1 MTILNKAK
9 KIIIGIVVVI
19 VSIYLL
25 PFIAYLLVN
34 NNNKQFMFEQ
44 VVYKPL
50 VDSLTHGCKTDSAKA
65 MNVYNFV
72 ANHCNQP
79 QGSQNP
85 KYNNT
90 YDVLTHK
97 TASCDQQVWL
107 LMHLLQLENIK
118 TQMVFLYGYDSISHH
133 TVAEVKINGK
143 WVMLDPFY
151 SHYYPNNQGKIA
163 SVNDII
169 TGNIPLRDLYAM
181 PESYRNLFAKQYPYK
196 IHSDNKLDLPRRFMR
211 SLLHFNQ
218 YIFGVLFTKPFEA
231 LQD

>member
-19 VSIYLL
+19 VFIYLL
-25 PFIAYLLVN
+25 PFVAYLLVN

-85 KYNNT
+85 KYDNT

-133 TVAEVKINGK
+133 TVAQVELAPGRYG
-143 WVMLDPFY
+143 MLDPFNKLIFIDG
-151 SHYYPNNQGKIA
+151 SGRHA
-163 SVNDII
+163 SIGDIMKGNVQAV
-169 TGNIPLRDLYAM
+169 GNIPPDYLKLY
-181 PESYRNLFAKQYPYK
+181 ETKYDFKY
-196 IHSDNKLDLPRRFMR
+196 HSDNTLDRPRKMMR

-218 YIFGVLFTKPFEA
+218 CVFRVLFTKPFEA